1 MLEKGETETTRED
14 TLDICGLEYEVG
26 AVGAAE
32 TADAL
37 KDTASWVVARPK
49 ASFIVPR

>member
-1 MLEKGETETTRED
+1 MLEQGVKEVGEE

-26 AVGAAE
+26 AVGATE

-37 KDTASWVVARPK
+37 KDSASWVVARPK
-49 ASFIVPR
+49 ASMVIPR